1 MRKYLIMFAGATFVL
16 TGAVTKAAYL
26 SGHPVQTKAT
36 ATTLEPVGRFAEYLC
51 APTDGAAPT
60 VGKIVA
66 V

>member
-36 ATTLEPVGRFAEYLC
+36 ATTLEPPTPAQNSLLDLADIFANC
-51 APTDGAAPT
+51 CRNR
-60 VGKIVA
+60 
-66 V
+66 